1 MIINLSPKEISMCKQ
16 AATMRWQM
24 ARLSGVKNQRRDSGR
39 SDNDLDY
46 LGLRAE
52 LSVSKAFDIEHNLFQ
67 LGIDEGADIWLGDI
81 SIDVKSTF
89 YMSGRL
95 LFKNTEA
102 FKSSC
107 AVLVCEKSETE
118 MFIAGYTPKK
128 FFIENCYEKDLGH
141 GNGLAMD
148 QRDLRPISNLWEVY
162 VKQKQRRTNND

>member
-52 LSVSKAFDIEHNLFQ
+52 LSVAKAFDIEHNLFQ

-89 YMSGRL
+89 YKTGKL
-95 LFKNTEA
+95 LFKNSSA
-102 FKSSC
+102 FKASC
-107 AVLVCEKSETE
+107 AILVCEQSEEE
-118 MFIAGYTPKK
+118 MFIAGYIPRK
-128 FFIENCYEKDLGH
+128 FYLESCYEKDFGH
-141 GNGLAMD
+141 GVGLALD
-148 QRDLRPISNLWEVY
+148 QEKLRPISNLWEVY
-162 VKQKQRRTNND
+162 VKQKQRRTT

>member
-24 ARLSGVKNQRRDSGR
+24 ARLSGVQNQRRDSGR

-95 LFKNTEA
+95 LFKSASA

-128 FFIENCYEKDLGH
+128 FFIKNCYEKDLGH
-141 GNGLAMD
+141 GSGLAMD
-148 QRDLRPISNLWEVY
+148 QKDLRPISNLWEVH
-162 VKQKQRRTNND
+162 VKQKQRRTNNE